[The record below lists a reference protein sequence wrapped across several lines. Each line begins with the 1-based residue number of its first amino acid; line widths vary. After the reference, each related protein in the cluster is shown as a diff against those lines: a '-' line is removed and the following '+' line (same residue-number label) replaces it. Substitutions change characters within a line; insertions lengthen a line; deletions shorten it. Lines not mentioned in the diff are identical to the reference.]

1 MTMSAPAGAPAS
13 TPTTTPD
20 PAGAAAPAPRGSLEI
35 RNVSKAFPNVQA
47 LTDVSLDVRPG
58 EILAF
63 MGENGA
69 GKSTLLKIINGDY
82 QPDTGTL
89 TLDGKPLVFS
99 NPRAA
104 HKAGIRVIY
113 QEPEIIPGVT
123 VAENIWIGELPK
135 RMGLLDRGRL
145 NEQVRRSLVEYGF
158 QDLLPINLLGD
169 QLSSAQRQIVEIM
182 RALKSG
188 VRVLALDEPTSSLT
202 DDEVERLF
210 TLVRRLR
217 DEGVA
222 IVYVSHRIKE
232 ILQLCDRVAILRDG
246 KLVAVRPAAGL
257 TDDEIVRLM
266 VGRELADVFHR
277 RPAAGGREVLRIE
290 HVQSNWHNDVSFHID
305 AGEVVGFAGLVG
317 AGRTELAKVVF
328 GELPMNSGT
337 VVLDGKQV
345 AIRRPDDAIAKGIG
359 FAPEDRKREG
369 LILIRSVLENASLAI
384 LRRLSS
390 FHFVRRGLERSVVT
404 GYVERLR
411 VRTPSVDQEV
421 GKLSGG
427 NQQKVVLARWLAA
440 KPKVLILDEPTR
452 GIDVGAKAEIYRLID
467 DLANE
472 GLGIM
477 FISSELPELLGLAD
491 RIYVMQNGRITGE
504 LSAAAA
510 SEEAVLALAMVD
522 NLSAARPPAED
533 VDTGSANLGTI
544 DSENSI
550 VNAPE
555 EGSAR

>member
-1 MTMSAPAGAPAS
+1 MTINASAPLS
-13 TPTTTPD
+13 T
-20 PAGAAAPAPRGSLEI
+20 AAPTRGGSLEI

-47 LTDVSLDVRPG
+47 LTDVSLDIRPG

-82 QPDTGTL
+82 QPDVGTL
-89 TLDGKPLVFS
+89 TLDSKQLAFAS
-99 NPRAA
+99 PRDA

-113 QEPEIIPGVT
+113 QEPEIIPGVD
-123 VAENIWIGELPK
+123 VAENIWLGELPK
-135 RMGLLDRGRL
+135 RMGFLDRGRL
-145 NEQVRRSLVEYGF
+145 NEQVRISLAEYGF
-158 QDLLPINLLGD
+158 QDLLPVGLLGD
-169 QLSSAQRQIVEIM
+169 QLSSAQRQLVEIM

-222 IVYVSHRIKE
+222 IIYVSHRIKE

-246 KLVAVRPAAGL
+246 KLVTVRPAADL

-266 VGRELADVFHR
+266 VGRELSDVFKR
-277 RPAAGGREVLRIE
+277 RPAASGREVLRAE
-290 HVQSNWHNDVSFHID
+290 NVYSNWHSGVSFHIN
-305 AGEVVGFAGLVG
+305 AGEVVGFGGLVG

-328 GELPMNSGT
+328 GELPMNRGSI
-337 VVLDGKQV
+337 VLDGKPV
-345 AIRRPDDAIAKGIG
+345 TIRRPDDAIAKGIG

-369 LILIRSVLENASLAI
+369 LILIRSVLENTSLAI
-384 LRRLSS
+384 LRRLSRL
-390 FHFVRRGLERSVVT
+390 HFVRSGLERSIVS

-411 VRTPSVDQEV
+411 VRTPSIDQEV

-452 GIDVGAKAEIYRLID
+452 GIDIGAKAEIYRLID

-477 FISSELPELLGLAD
+477 FISSELTELLGLSD

-504 LSAAAA
+504 LAAAEA

-522 NLSAARPPAED
+522 NLSASVTATDGASAPANES
-533 VDTGSANLGTI
+533 TA
-544 DSENSI
+544 EF
-550 VNAPE
+550 E